1 MKKIIVIILSLFIIT
16 GCDMMDN
23 KAKSS
28 VQEYLDN
35 YKELDSNVKKQLESV
50 INQENF
56 NEEQRELY
64 RDIMERQYKNLEY
77 EITNEKYDGNK
88 ATITAKVTVYDYYK
102 AQESI
107 ADYLKNNREEFYK
120 DGQYDENS
128 YINYKLNTMKNYK
141 DRVTYSI
148 DFKLDK
154 KDNNWVIKDLD
165 LDDIEK
171 IHGIYDYSQE

>member
-1 MKKIIVIILSLFIIT
+1 MKKVLIVILSLFIIT

-23 KAKSS
+23 KAKMA
-28 VQEYLDN
+28 VTNYLDN
-35 YKELDSNVKKQLESV
+35 YKKLDSDVEKQLDTVIERES
-50 INQENF
+50 F
-56 NEEQRELY
+56 NDEQKALY
-64 RDIMERQYKNLEY
+64 KDIMERQYKNLEY

-88 ATITAKVTVYDYYK
+88 ATITAKITVYDYYK
-102 AQESI
+102 AQENI
-107 ADYLKNNREEFYK
+107 AEYLKNNREEFYK

-171 IHGIYDYSQE
+171 IHGIYDYSKE